1 MEALR
6 ASYGDAASSSDSDSD
21 SESNSKS
28 PSSSSISKT
37 QVSVLPPPPLDLLNP
52 PDSLSTPDYLLTS
65 QANRIRSFPHVDGN
79 YALHV
84 YIPVHIPAA
93 PRKEMMEFLKRLSS
107 LVQGLHVV
115 DLDIPIEA
123 LCKDEQKLDHI
134 VMGREYHISLGRTVP
149 IRVHQID
156 SIITMLRQ
164 RLQLQKR
171 YLIDFSKWQVFVNDD
186 RTRSFLSIEILA
198 GGLVQIRRQI
208 QAVNEVY
215 RLHNLPEFYEE
226 ARPHISMA
234 WALGDTRDLLE
245 KAMEQGEKG
254 PKTMFSCEFS
264 GIECKIGK
272 KTHQICG
279 KHKD

>member
-6 ASYGDAASSSDSDSD
+6 ASYGDSSSSSDSDSE
-21 SESNSKS
+21 SESKSK
-28 PSSSSISKT
+28 SKT
-37 QVSVLPPPPLDLLNP
+37 QDFVLPPPPLDLLNP
-52 PDSLSTPDYLLTS
+52 PDSHITPDYLLGS

-93 PRKEMMEFLKRLSS
+93 PKKEMIQFLKRVVSQ
-107 LVQGLHVV
+107 VQGLYVI
-115 DLDIPIEA
+115 DLDIPIDA
-123 LCKDEQKLDHI
+123 LCKDEQKLDQI

-149 IRVHQID
+149 VRVHQID

-164 RLQLQKR
+164 RLQIQKR
-171 YLIDFSKWQVFVNDD
+171 YLIDFSKWEVFVNDD

-215 RLHNLPEFYEE
+215 KLHNLPEFYEE
-226 ARPHISMA
+226 ARPHISIA
-234 WALGDTRDLLE
+234 WALGDISESLE
-245 KAMEQGEKG
+245 KAVGEGERGRGGGK
-254 PKTMFSCEFS
+254 KNMFSCEFS

-272 KTHQICG
+272 KTHQICSRY
-279 KHKD
+279 KD